1 MQQTNRP
8 IAVDVLLKSPVFL
21 RTLMDFTSV
30 PQIFCLI
37 LTCKDLHA
45 VEKNIFCNYI
55 PYCKYTGNGRYCLPA
70 VCNMRSRDGFK
81 LYRSIVGTP
90 NSRWIEWLDTSR
102 VKELILPKS
111 MTNEEVQRL
120 FGVQSF
126 PGLNSLPTPRPRYAR
141 DIKSR
146 HIF

>member
-1 MQQTNRP
+1 MEQKTENSRGLTLTGVFFNRRR
-8 IAVDVLLKSPVFL
+8 VLRSKIVHSI
-21 RTLMDFTSV
+21 TSFASV
-30 PQIFCLI
+30 HQMFRLL
-37 LTCKDLHA
+37 LTCKEMLA
-45 VEKNIFCNYI
+45 EEEKIFQGHPLPTVCDMT
-55 PYCKYTGNGRYCLPA
+55 KGNGLK
-70 VCNMRSRDGFK
+70 M
-81 LYRSIVGTP
+81 YRLMVRTP
-90 NSRWIEWLDTSR
+90 NSRWLEWLSTLR
-102 VKELILPKS
+102 VKELELPKS